1 MKLYDLYEVV
11 SNKTVRKNEKYY
23 KRFKG
28 NKAVPGVMVKTNRG
42 YFIDGH
48 QVDLKSVDL
57 WFNLL
62 KATRNGQN

>member
-1 MKLYDLYEVV
+1 MKLYDLYEVI

-23 KRFKG
+23 KRFKSPRS
-28 NKAVPGVMVKTNRG
+28 VPGVMVKTNRG

-57 WFNLL
+57 WFNLV
-62 KATRNGQN
+62 KSAKNG